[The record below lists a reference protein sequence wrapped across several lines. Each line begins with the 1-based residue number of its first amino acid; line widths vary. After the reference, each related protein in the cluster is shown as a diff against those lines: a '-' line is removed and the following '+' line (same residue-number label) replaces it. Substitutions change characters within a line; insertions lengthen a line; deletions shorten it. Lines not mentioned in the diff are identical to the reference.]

1 MKTIEEKSEYIYT
14 EIESVIS
21 NTIDLEESEYELLT
35 GQLTH
40 LFVDLL
46 IEEYDEIENEDMK
59 SFYSKLKE
67 RLSDFISQYF

>member
-1 MKTIEEKSEYIYT
+1 MKTIEEKSEYICT

-35 GQLTH
+35 GQLAH

-67 RLSDFISQYF
+67 RLSDFISQYY